1 MGAPE
6 NNSAA
11 TGGRRQSGLRR
22 KFGVISSYFLRRPIW
37 CTWQV
42 TYRCNFRCDMCPYWS
57 TPHDKNEQ
65 SPAAFEEGA
74 HKLADGM
81 GNLMISLAGGEPLL
95 RDDIV
100 DIVGILSA
108 RHLPMV
114 TTNGWLATREK
125 ARAMWRAGLYGVSVS
140 LDFARAECHDAG
152 RGVKGAFDRA
162 VQALDHFSSTREKP
176 RQKVNLM
183 TVLRHDN
190 LDEIEPLIK
199 LAAEHRAYFMLQP
212 YCEMK
217 TGEAKF
223 SPPRDAATKLLE
235 LKKRYPHFLS
245 NTEFIRRFP
254 QAADGGVPGCVA
266 GRSFFNIDTNGDISR
281 CVEFRSRPVANLAR
295 DDVGEIMRRLREVY
309 RANDCTACW
318 YNCRGEIE
326 VMYTPRGLLDA
337 VPKLLNG

>member
-1 MGAPE
+1 MSASE
-6 NNSAA
+6 NNDA
-11 TGGRRQSGLRR
+11 TNGGRRQSGLRR
-22 KFGVISSYFLRRPIW
+22 KFGVIASYVRRRPIW

-42 TYRCNFRCDMCPYWS
+42 TYRCNFRCDMCSYWS
-57 TPHDKNEQ
+57 TPHDKPEQ
-65 SPAAFEEGA
+65 SLAAFETGS
-74 HKLADGM
+74 HKLADGI

-114 TTNGWLATREK
+114 TTNGWLATKEK
-125 ARAMWRAGLYGVSVS
+125 ARAMWQAGLYGVSVS
-140 LDFARAECHDAG
+140 LDFANADRHDKG

-162 VQALDHFSSTREKP
+162 VQALDHFSSTREKS

-190 LDEIEPLIK
+190 LDEIESLIK
-199 LAAEHRAYFMLQP
+199 LAAENHAYFMLQP

-217 TGEAKF
+217 TGDTKF
-223 SPPRDAATKLLE
+223 TPARDAATKLLE
-235 LKKRYPHFLS
+235 LKKLYPNFLS

-254 QAADGGVPGCVA
+254 QAAESEVPGCVA

-281 CVEFRSRPVANLAR
+281 CVEFRNQPIANLAR
-295 DDVGEIMRRLREVY
+295 DDVVEIMRRLRKAH
-309 RANDCTACW
+309 RTNDCNACW

-326 VMYTPRGLLDA
+326 VMYTARGVLDA
-337 VPKLLNG
+337 IPKLLNG